1 MSFKL
6 KNLRSKYQSEI
17 VNNVSKTAIINAPQ
31 AALFTGASAA
41 LVNLIRITWFMVML
55 DETDEADHK
64 CRLTQSLKLL

>member
-17 VNNVSKTAIINAPQ
+17 VNNVSKTAIINAPR

-41 LVNLIRITWFMVML
+41 LVNLTSITWFM
-55 DETDEADHK
+55 DHK